1 MRPDKRVGL
10 LLVFS
15 LDNAER
21 YYKMKSS
28 IVTRVLSVITI
39 LFGVMLVNSTFASEP
54 ETVSSLLFDK
64 PYLTSVKPD
73 TTLVYDFRRISSDEK
88 KYGQD
93 LSDTIRLDVL
103 KDEKDSSKR
112 TAHLHIYSG
121 PRARNIGPIPQTS
134 GNPAIMILLE
144 QDTYDFKRH
153 LGGIPAYFRNKIRK
167 AMREDAKIEQI
178 RIQHDGREISAHKIT
193 LVPFKSDPNM
203 QRVPE
208 YQNTIYEFIVSDE
221 VPGGIVSISSTIPG
235 SQPGSSALR
244 KQFMSFNSQEAK

>member
-1 MRPDKRVGL
+1 MRSDKRVGL
-10 LLVFS
+10 LPVFS
-15 LDNAER
+15 LDSAER

-28 IVTRVLSVITI
+28 IVTRVLYVITI
-39 LFGVMLVNSTFASEP
+39 LFGVTLVNSAIAGEP

-73 TTLVYDFRRISSDEK
+73 TTLVYDFKRISSDEK
-88 KYGQD
+88 KYGPG

-178 RIQHDGREISAHKIT
+178 QIQYDGREISGHKVT

-208 YQNTIYEFIVSDE
+208 YQNTIYEFIVSDD

-235 SQPGSSALR
+235 SLPGSSALR
-244 KQFMSFNSQEAK
+244 KQYMSYNSQVAK

>member
-1 MRPDKRVGL
+1 MKR
-10 LLVFS
+10 
-15 LDNAER
+15 
-21 YYKMKSS
+21 S

-39 LFGVMLVNSTFASEP
+39 LFGLTVVNSAFAAEP

-73 TTLVYDFRRISSDEK
+73 TTLVYEFKRISSDEK
-88 KYGQD
+88 KYGEG

-167 AMREDAKIEQI
+167 AMREDAKIEQMQ
-178 RIQHDGREISAHKIT
+178 IQHDGREISGHKIT

-235 SQPGSSALR
+235 SQPGAGALR
-244 KQFMSFNSQEAK
+244 KQYMSFKSQEAK

>member
-1 MRPDKRVGL
+1 
-10 LLVFS
+10 
-15 LDNAER
+15 
-21 YYKMKSS
+21 MKLN

-39 LFGVMLVNSTFASEP
+39 VFGLTFASSAFATEP
-54 ETVSSLLFDK
+54 ETVASLLFDK

-73 TTLVYDFRRISSDEK
+73 TTLVYDFKRISSDEQ
-88 KYGQD
+88 KYGQG

-167 AMREDAKIEQI
+167 AMRESAKIEQT
-178 RIQHDGREISAHKIT
+178 RIKHNGREISGHKIT
-193 LVPFKSDPNM
+193 LVPFTGDPNM

-208 YQNTIYEFIVSDE
+208 YQNTIYEFVVSDE

-235 SQPGSSALR
+235 TQSGSAVLR
-244 KQFMSFNSQEAK
+244 KQYMSFNSQEAK

>member
-1 MRPDKRVGL
+1 MRSDNCVGL
-10 LLVFS
+10 LPVFS
-15 LDNAER
+15 LDSAER

-28 IVTRVLSVITI
+28 IVTRVIYIITI
-39 LFGVMLVNSTFASEP
+39 LFGVTLVNSAIAGEP

-73 TTLVYDFRRISSDEK
+73 TTLVYDFKRISSDEK
-88 KYGQD
+88 KYGQG

-178 RIQHDGREISAHKIT
+178 QMQHNGREISGHKIT

-208 YQNTIYEFIVSDE
+208 YQNTIYEFIVSDD

-235 SQPGSSALR
+235 SQPGSNALR
-244 KQFMSFNSQEAK
+244 KQYMSFKSQVAK

>member
-1 MRPDKRVGL
+1 PNGVAQSPAIFF
-10 LLVFS
+10 LVTAYTLAGS
-15 LDNAER
+15 A
-21 YYKMKSS
+21 
-28 IVTRVLSVITI
+28 
-39 LFGVMLVNSTFASEP
+39 FATEP

-73 TTLVYDFRRISSDEK
+73 TTLVYDFKRISSDEK
-88 KYGQD
+88 KYGRG

-103 KDEKDSSKR
+103 KDEQDSSKR

-121 PRARNIGPIPQTS
+121 PRARNIGPIPRTS
-134 GNPAIMILLE
+134 GNPAIMVLLE

-167 AMREDAKIEQI
+167 AMREDALIEETRI
-178 RIQHDGREISAHKIT
+178 RHNGREMSGHKIT
-193 LVPFKSDPNM
+193 LVPFKGDQNM

-208 YQNTIYEFIVSDE
+208 YQNTIYEFVVSDD

-235 SQPGSSALR
+235 AQPGSAALR
-244 KQFMSFNSQEAK
+244 KQYMSFNSQEAK